1 MDSVVAIS
9 LQGLQLTP
17 VFHKI
22 LNSGAS
28 GLDTSSFLE
37 SKPRNKSSKLWVNI
51 IPSNSSGTSQ
61 ASKVIDVYWV
71 TIKIKFYYFWLTC
84 PLHTALAKIIPV
96 FLGDHWYGLLVTTG
110 RNREWTFHSV
120 TANYPS
126 VITFIYISFIFSFLL
141 IHYVEGWLIL

>member
-37 SKPRNKSSKLWVNI
+37 SKPRNKSSKL
-51 IPSNSSGTSQ
+51 
-61 ASKVIDVYWV
+61 
-71 TIKIKFYYFWLTC
+71 
-84 PLHTALAKIIPV
+84 
-96 FLGDHWYGLLVTTG
+96 
-110 RNREWTFHSV
+110 
-120 TANYPS
+120 
-126 VITFIYISFIFSFLL
+126 
-141 IHYVEGWLIL
+141 